1 MTDPA
6 LALRATSDAL
16 LADISRLADLE
27 RAKRHLTPG
36 DAKLVEVSTEIE
48 LIADRVL
55 QRTAEERAL
64 TEDAHAMVEL
74 GVERAPEQSI
84 EQTDPSRPP
93 VPSPATPPV
102 ETARSLQLI
111 LDEWRDAER
120 RAGEALPGSPP
131 AELAR
136 AQSERLKAEYHRAY
150 QAAQAKNTAQAKDV
164 DRPA

>member
-36 DAKLVEVSTEIE
+36 DPRLVEVSTEIE

-64 TEDAHAMVEL
+64 SEDAHAMVEL

-84 EQTDPSRPP
+84 EETDPSKPAI
-93 VPSPATPPV
+93 PSPVSPPAQTPRTIQV
-102 ETARSLQLI
+102 I

-120 RAGEALPGSPP
+120 RAGEALPGSPE

-136 AQSERLKAEYHRAY
+136 VQAERCKAEYHRAY
-150 QAAQAKNTAQAKDV
+150 QAAQAKNAAQD
-164 DRPA
+164 

>member
-36 DAKLVEVSTEIE
+36 DARLVEVSTEIE

-55 QRTAEERAL
+55 QRTTEERAL

-74 GVERAPEQSI
+74 GVETAPERSI
-84 EQTDPSRPP
+84 EE
-93 VPSPATPPV
+93 TPPLASTTRPIQ
-102 ETARSLQLI
+102 EI
-111 LDEWRDAER
+111 LDDWRDAER
-120 RAGEALPGSPP
+120 RAGEALPGTPE

-136 AQSERLKAEYHRAY
+136 ARAERCKAEYHRAY
-150 QAAQAKNTAQAKDV
+150 QAAH
-164 DRPA
+164 DRSKEGGPS

>member
-36 DAKLVEVSTEIE
+36 DDRLVEVSTEIE

-74 GVERAPEQSI
+74 GVERAPDQSI
-84 EQTDPSRPP
+84 EATDPSRPP
-93 VPSPATPPV
+93 IPTPEAPSVVKPRAM
-102 ETARSLQLI
+102 QDI

-120 RAGEALPGSPP
+120 RAGEALPGSPE
-131 AELAR
+131 AELAK
-136 AQSERLKAEYHRAY
+136 AQAERCKAEYHRAY
-150 QAAQAKNTAQAKDV
+150 QAAHDDHAGRQA
-164 DRPA
+164 

>member
-36 DAKLVEVSTEIE
+36 DPQLVEVSTEIE

-55 QRTAEERAL
+55 QRTGEERAL
-64 TEDAHAMVEL
+64 TEDAQAMVEL
-74 GVERAPEQSI
+74 GVRSAPDESIEETDPTRAP
-84 EQTDPSRPP
+84 R
-93 VPSPATPPV
+93 PSPAAPPA
-102 ETARSLQLI
+102 TRPRAMQDI

-120 RAGEALPGSPP
+120 RAGEALPGSPE
-131 AELAR
+131 AELAK
-136 AQSERLKAEYHRAY
+136 AQAERCKAEYHRAY
-150 QAAQAKNTAQAKDV
+150 QAAHDTHAGRQA
-164 DRPA
+164 